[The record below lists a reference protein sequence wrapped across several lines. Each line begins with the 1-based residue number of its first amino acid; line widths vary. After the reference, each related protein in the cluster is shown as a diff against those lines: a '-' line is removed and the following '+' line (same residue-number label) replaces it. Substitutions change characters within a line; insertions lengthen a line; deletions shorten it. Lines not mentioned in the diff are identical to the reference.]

1 MTMCFTD
8 DRRQAARIL
17 VQIRDHGTG
26 NRGESLILFDPLVPG
41 FEIVPLRPVFNS
53 RTKYIQITTH
63 PVSTPLGSELNVTF
77 KCLGD
82 TKRPPIH
89 LQTTVGEVLSVE
101 NPTNW
106 NKCSLI
112 MVEVSPNIK
121 IALKYHFHFMFKA
134 VRNVG
139 KMVSRTK
146 VLLLPN
152 MEGVTSLEPSWIEV
166 PSLRGSYSVGD
177 RLQATVPKRVAR
189 SLNYLVICNSRS
201 IVTTGQVR
209 GGCRDDGALII
220 KVTSAMV
227 GHCALFVYSMDAKAT
242 ADMVQFHVKDRCEVS
257 LFSSRDNI
265 KPGSTVTITMN
276 GEPHGIAFLR
286 AIDDRLTTLKTVSDA
301 MSMGFWDFGALYR
314 PGLREEHAKLIN
326 LFSPNDVKKALE
338 KTCSSA
344 ATYYVQQYGHCPEVK
359 ISSSALSNYCSSI
372 MTSTCMNSKEL
383 KGECT

>member
-1 MTMCFTD
+1 MCFTD

-41 FEIVPLRPVFNS
+41 FEIVPLRPTQRQS
-53 RTKYIQITTH
+53 DS
-63 PVSTPLGSELNVTF
+63 PGSELNVTF

-121 IALKYHFHFMFKA
+121 IALKYHFNFMFKA

-201 IVTTGQVR
+201 IVTTGQV
-209 GGCRDDGALII
+209 RDDGALII

-301 MSMGFWDFGALYR
+301 MSMRFWDFGALYR

-326 LFSPNDVKKALE
+326 LFSPNDVKKALGE
-338 KTCSSA
+338 PILSEESSA
-344 ATYYVQQYGHCPEVK
+344 SDLDA
-359 ISSSALSNYCSSI
+359 
-372 MTSTCMNSKEL
+372 
-383 KGECT
+383 